1 MNASMEKFIKSLINR
16 CSYLNTENVLPKQ
29 SLIYQEYEVLNE
41 LNGIKFNGKRI
52 DNETKLKIFEG
63 LFKNSGKKKI
73 TEKILKAFLV
83 NENVVSKSD
92 INALKID
99 GYQKDKEFSTCLS
112 SYVNIVKA
120 LGNDFD
126 RGYVDNNIDTFE
138 RIIELSTVYADN
150 KSLFVEKL
158 KQEFPALDERVIAKV
173 KGLTFTKW
181 GRLSKRLLVGV
192 VASNT
197 ATGCRIYFL

>member
-1 MNASMEKFIKSLINR
+1 M
-16 CSYLNTENVLPKQ
+16 
-29 SLIYQEYEVLNE
+29 
-41 LNGIKFNGKRI
+41 
-52 DNETKLKIFEG
+52 
-63 LFKNSGKKKI
+63 LFRS
-73 TEKILKAFLV
+73 
-83 NENVVSKSD
+83 
-92 INALKID
+92 
-99 GYQKDKEFSTCLS
+99 
-112 SYVNIVKA
+112 
-120 LGNDFD
+120 GNDFD

-197 ATGCRIYFL
+197 ATGEVSNILSLMRNTNANFMEIIFDKEWNFNALIEEENKSVSRQIDKIKYSDIAELYCSPSVKRAIWQSIKIVQIGRAHV